1 VSIVTTTLSKVHG
14 WVQKDI
20 YNKKNAKECDA
31 LVGGHG
37 GQERSRAVENVWEGA
52 VIDKPSNDFMD
63 ARTTPHFVYKVFD
76 AK

>member
-1 VSIVTTTLSKVHG
+1 MCTGSER
-14 WVQKDI
+14 DI
-20 YNKKNAKECDA
+20 KKENVKECDA
-31 LVGGHG
+31 LVVVGGHG

>member
-1 VSIVTTTLSKVHG
+1 V
-14 WVQKDI
+14 
-20 YNKKNAKECDA
+20 KECAA